1 MAPVGGRRAARRRAL
16 TRAATR
22 VHDRSHYIAA
32 VSRRIAVLPS
42 AVADQIAA
50 GEVVERPAS
59 VVKELVENAL
69 DAGATSV
76 EVTVEDGGR
85 TLVRVSDD
93 GHGMARDDAVL
104 SLSRHATSKIR
115 SADELVG
122 VASYG
127 FRGEALPAICSVSEL
142 ELVTAHA
149 DGAGTVVRAA
159 GGAVLAVDGAAR
171 RRGTTVSVNRL
182 FYNTPARQKFLRSAR
197 GEWRG
202 ISETLTTVAL
212 ARRDVRLAASHDGR
226 PAVSWPAAAS
236 LRTRLGAIYGPRYPD
251 ALLDVDDVSGPVAV
265 SGLVE
270 RPGDVGRAPRRT
282 FVSVNGRSV
291 RDAGLLRA
299 AEAAYRST
307 SAAGLRPAGYLD
319 LAGPA
324 DAVDVTVHPAKAE
337 VRFHDRYAVEGAV
350 VRAVRQA
357 LGTLDS
363 AGGIGG
369 RVWFTAGLRG
379 PEPVPTPLGP
389 DGERAVLDVSAPPAA
404 GLFAPADA
412 DDAPFDLRTDDGAP
426 DGAPRL
432 AWDEAEGDGP
442 PGATAAGR
450 AAAPNAAPA
459 PDEVV
464 VPPLFQLRRTYL
476 MFERDEGVVLIDQH
490 SAHER
495 VLYERF
501 LGALERGDAPAQHL
515 LFPLT
520 VHVTAAEAEAYDAA
534 RASFERLGYTAEPF
548 GGTTLLVHAVP
559 APHPRFDAERC
570 LRDSLAALVGDRH
583 AASHARHER
592 LAATVACKAAIKAG
606 DALAPDEMR
615 ALYAALAR
623 TTLPA
628 HDVHGRATIVHL
640 GWDEVERRFGRR

>member
-1 MAPVGGRRAARRRAL
+1 M
-16 TRAATR
+16 T
-22 VHDRSHYIAA
+22 
-32 VSRRIAVLPS
+32 VSRIAVLPP

-76 EVTVEDGGR
+76 DLVIEEGGR
-85 TLVRVSDD
+85 ALVRVSDD
-93 GHGMARDDAVL
+93 GSGMRRDDAVL

-115 SADELVG
+115 TADELVG

-127 FRGEALPAICSVSEL
+127 FRGEALPAICSVAEL
-142 ELVTAHA
+142 ELVTADR

-159 GGAVLAVDGAAR
+159 GGAIQQVDTAAR
-171 RRGTTVSVNRL
+171 RRGTTVSVARL

-202 ISETLTTVAL
+202 ISEVLTTVAL
-212 ARRDVRLAASHDGR
+212 ARCDVRLSATHDGR
-226 PAVSWPAAAS
+226 PALAWPAATT
-236 LRTRLGAIYGPRYPD
+236 LRGRLGAIYGARYPD
-251 ALLDVDDVSGPVAV
+251 VLLAVDDVSGAIAV

-282 FVSVNGRSV
+282 FVSVNGRPV
-291 RDAGLLRA
+291 RDVGLLRA
-299 AEAAYRST
+299 AEAAFRST
-307 SAAGLRPAGYLD
+307 LTAGQRPSLF
-319 LAGPA
+319 LAVAVPA
-324 DAVDVTVHPAKAE
+324 DSVDVNVHPAKAE
-337 VRFHDRYAVEGAV
+337 VRFHDRWTVEGAV

-363 AGGIGG
+363 ASGIGG
-369 RVWFTAGLRG
+369 RVWVTPGVRRDA
-379 PEPVPTPLGP
+379 ESVPV
-389 DGERAVLDVSAPPAA
+389 DERAIFAPIPPAAA
-404 GLFAPADA
+404 GLFAPTAPASDPRYDDGVPVGAPPLAWEGDDGDGRSTSNARPNEPRDSVLADVA
-412 DDAPFDLRTDDGAP
+412 DDVF
-426 DGAPRL
+426 
-432 AWDEAEGDGP
+432 
-442 PGATAAGR
+442 
-450 AAAPNAAPA
+450 
-459 PDEVV
+459 
-464 VPPLFQLRRTYL
+464 VPPLVQLRRTYL

-501 LGALERGDAPAQHL
+501 LGALERGDAPSQRL

-520 VHVTAAEAEAYDAA
+520 IHVTAAEAEAFDAA
-534 RASFERLGYTAEPF
+534 RPSFEQLGYVAEPF
-548 GGTTLLVHAVP
+548 GGSTLLVHAVP
-559 APHPRFDAERC
+559 APHPRFDAARC
-570 LRDSLAALVGDRH
+570 LRDSLAALTGDRH
-583 AASHARHER
+583 ASTHARHER

-615 ALYAALAR
+615 ALYLALSRSA
-623 TTLPA
+623 LPA